1 MLRWSGYAD
10 FSFPESAP
18 LAFAR
23 AVELAETDTHEEHP
37 DAWVI
42 EERRVSFSLEAES
55 SRQAIESIKR
65 LLDLLALQAVQGEAL
80 IEIAFPAERW
90 LRRTSTPAMESGP
103 APSDGELTD
112 GPTSKTIRTAP

>member
-1 MLRWSGYAD
+1 M
-10 FSFPESAP
+10 
-18 LAFAR
+18 
-23 AVELAETDTHEEHP
+23 
-37 DAWVI
+37 
-42 EERRVSFSLEAES
+42 SFSLEAES